1 MELVW
6 LKLVAGTPCTAL
18 RMHRKW
24 VPHSGERFS
33 SPPLFLQHLSLQQS
47 PPSAAPA
54 VQHPPPARRPC
65 RRLALLAARRLPPAW
80 CAAAAGL
87 VASRARPS
95 LVCGAVGGSAVRGDA
110 GAGVTCKVAFFFL
123 SAGLIYANVF

>member
-1 MELVW
+1 TMYCAPYAPKV
-6 LKLVAGTPCTAL
+6 GST
-18 RMHRKW
+18 
-24 VPHSGERFS
+24 ERGA
-33 SPPLFLQHLSLQQS
+33 LQQS

-80 CAAAAGL
+80 WAAAAGR
-87 VASRARPS
+87 VASRARPA
-95 LVCGAVGGSAVRGDA
+95 LVCGAAGGSAVRGAA

-123 SAGLIYANVF
+123 SARRGPR